1 MFNLRASFSLLCH
14 AGVTRRL
21 DVVGLALVALL
32 SGCGKAGAPAP
43 PPLRDTTTVMLPR
56 IVSSGDP
63 SCPRD
68 GLWKACALIDRVVHA
83 GLFFEATGDSVS
95 IPYLGPRGV
104 RFRVGKSA
112 ELLAF
117 FYADSASA
125 ARDLST
131 LDTAR
136 LTPVGDTLGAWPSR
150 PSVIRSS
157 NLVVALF
164 GSDGRQVER
173 VTLAIT
179 AGAPQPFAVPTL
191 PSVPAR

>member
-1 MFNLRASFSLLCH
+1 MFNLRAYLSRPGH
-14 AGVTRRL
+14 AGVTHRVDL
-21 DVVGLALVALL
+21 VSLALIALL
-32 SGCGKAGAPAP
+32 CACGKEQAPAP
-43 PPLRDTTTVMLPR
+43 TPVRDTTTLMPPR

-68 GLWKACALIDRVVHA
+68 GLWKPCALIDRVVHA

-95 IPYLGPRGV
+95 VPYLSPRGV

-117 FYADSASA
+117 FYTDSASA
-125 ARDLST
+125 ARDLAT

-136 LTPVGDTLGAWPSR
+136 LTPKGDTVGAWPSR

-179 AGAPQPFAVPTL
+179 AGAPQPFAIPTL